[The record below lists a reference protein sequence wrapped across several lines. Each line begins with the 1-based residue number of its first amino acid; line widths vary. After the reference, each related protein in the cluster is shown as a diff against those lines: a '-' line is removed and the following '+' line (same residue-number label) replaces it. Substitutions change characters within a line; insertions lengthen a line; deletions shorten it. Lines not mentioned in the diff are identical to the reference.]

1 MSITLYH
8 FLHVVALLV
17 LAGGTAYACAA
28 ASGTRRTVLILTG
41 VASLVL
47 LVSGFGLLAKIYH
60 TQFYLWVVVKLGC
73 WLGLS
78 ALAGLAY
85 RRRARAGLWLA
96 LGALCVTV
104 GVAMVY
110 FRPGW

>member
-1 MSITLYH
+1 MSIALYH
-8 FLHVVALLV
+8 VLHVVALLV

-28 ASGTRRTVLILTG
+28 EASTRRPVLLVTG

-47 LVSGFGLLAKIYH
+47 LVSGFGLWAKLYQ
-60 TQFYLWVVVKLGC
+60 TQFYLWVGVKLVC

-85 RRRARAGLWLA
+85 RRRAQAGRWLA
-96 LGALCVTV
+96 LGALGVTV